1 MRRLRIALVVALSIL
16 GGVTFALAL
25 AAFLLVRTDRGNE
38 WVRQRIMAQLEGALG
53 PNGSALLGRLNLSPL
68 GSASVDTLE
77 LRDAAGALVFASGP
91 INARFA
97 LAPLLDRE
105 VRLYEVVVRRPQIH
119 LAQRPDSGWNIG
131 ALFSSADT
139 TTAVAAPEG
148 PSKPWT
154 MTMDSLELAHGL
166 VTVARLDS
174 LPSLPLRR
182 TQYAGI
188 EVVLGRSRF
197 AMGSREGAVLIHR
210 LAADIESP
218 PLLLRHAEGRVALWR
233 DSVRVDFPAVRLR
246 DTQGSLSGGIGWG
259 VPDADARL
267 ALVLKVDSAAFSDL
281 TWITDFIPDS
291 GRGRAVVSIINGPER
306 GITRYV
312 IDSLDATG
320 TDSRLGGRFLV
331 DVGPALAIRDLDLSM
346 TPLDFRFLH
355 EILRDSI
362 PGAPWDGALRG
373 RLVARGGTLDAWR
386 IDSSAIEY
394 EDRRIGGARS
404 RLAVSG
410 TIDFLAEAL
419 SLEPLDILF
428 DSLDVRTAG
437 AILSR
442 ADSLDGFL
450 RGRVSLSGPID
461 DFRFDGVD
469 VILTDGALP
478 MSHFRGAGRVAMD
491 TSTTWLEA
499 QLIIDSASVASIGKA
514 ITPTALRGRV
524 SGSLSAAARG
534 DSLALELALEGEDA
548 FFALSGTTSTDSARL
563 VFKGTATMETFDL
576 RRFLPRSNLPD
587 HQLTARATSGLDGN
601 WSGPSGP
608 LEIIIDSTSEVAGLT
623 LRNGRAS
630 LVLEPG
636 GARIDT
642 LGVESTLG
650 RISAKGHLSRDPAR
664 RDSVRFLAFVDSVTL
679 LGGFMSDSLIGAI
692 KDSLGGKLRAEG
704 TVFGSFD
711 TLRVAARWSG
721 TDLRAGG
728 TSVDSIAGALQ
739 LAGIPRA
746 PVGRSDFTARGVTAA
761 GIPLTSLAL
770 QATFRDDQ
778 SIDARAQL
786 VAGDTLRAT
795 ATADLRFNGDTT
807 RLRLDSLVAVTN
819 EATWVLEA
827 PARLTDDGRRLVT
840 DTVRLRSESGGAEL
854 AFAIT
859 MDTAGPVSAFAH
871 VARIPLEHAR
881 FTALVPAGVRGMVS
895 ADATLSGTKL
905 APTMNLAI
913 TVDSGAVESQLMP
926 RIEFKGDY
934 ADRRFDVD
942 LRARSA
948 EREEFALTGTL
959 PLDLRFRSLTRSER
973 LRKDEEMYLRFVAS
987 GTSVAGL
994 RPFIPGI
1001 AGLTGAFDADLLVG
1015 GHWGD
1020 YQPRGIFLLRDG
1032 AFAVPSLRTSF
1043 QDLLMDVSLAPD
1055 SVILHRVRLAD
1066 VSARGDTAALEGALF
1081 HTDDGWHADIR
1092 SMARSLQVID
1102 NPRVAEA
1109 NVSWQLQLR
1118 GPLDSLLLRGNV
1130 TVPTANA
1137 FIASQRD
1144 VLPLDEDIAAAEARR
1159 KYMPAID
1166 QLVIQLG
1173 NEVRLRSPD
1182 VNVQLTGGLA
1192 VSGDLESPFLR
1203 GEVIATRGTY
1213 RLNLGL
1219 LQRTFQVDSGVVRL
1233 NGVMRPD
1240 GTSDN
1245 PPLLDIYAS
1254 YLVRQVDREDVRIAA
1269 RITGTTQ
1276 APRVTLSS
1284 SNLGST
1290 ASETDIISYLL
1301 FGAPSYALNQQNSS
1315 AVRTATA
1322 ALVPS
1327 LGGAVEKALGGQI
1340 PWITDLQVT
1349 TVAGESPSD
1358 FSLNSFEG
1366 LLNSFALTAG
1376 KQLGPDSYMSLST
1389 GTCRGE
1395 SPAAQSLPVWFGI
1408 SAEYRPV
1415 EKLSALM
1422 SVSPGNSPCTRVGRP
1437 NQIYQF
1443 GLDLYRD
1450 WRW

>member
-1 MRRLRIALVVALSIL
+1 MRRLRIALVVALGIV
-16 GGVTFALAL
+16 GGVTLVL
-25 AAFLLVRTDRGNE
+25 LVTAFVLVRTDRGNE
-38 WVRQRIMAQLEGALG
+38 WVRRRIVAQLEGALG
-53 PNGSALLGRLNLSPL
+53 SQGSAVLGRLNLSPL

-77 LRDAAGALVFASGP
+77 LRDAAGELVFSSGP
-91 INARFA
+91 IDARFA

-105 VRLYEVVVRRPQIH
+105 VHLYEVVVRRPQAH
-119 LAQRPDSGWNIG
+119 LAQRDDSSWNI
-131 ALFSSADT
+131 AELFRDT
-139 TTAVAAPEG
+139 TTAPAPES

-154 MTMDSLELAHGL
+154 VTLDSLELAHGL

-197 AMGSREGAVLIHR
+197 GMGSREGHVIVHR
-210 LAADIESP
+210 LSADIESP

-291 GRGRAVVSIINGPER
+291 GRGRAVVRIINGPER

-331 DVGPALAIRDLDLSM
+331 DVGPELAIRDLDLSM
-346 TPLDFRFLH
+346 SPLDFRFLH

-373 RLVARGGTLDAWR
+373 RLMARGGTLDAWQL
-386 IDSSAIEY
+386 DSSAIEY
-394 EDRRIGGARS
+394 EDRRVGGARS
-404 RLAVSG
+404 RLAVAG
-410 TIDFLAEAL
+410 TIDFLADAL
-419 SLEPLDILF
+419 SLEPLDIFL

-442 ADSLDGFL
+442 ADSLDGYL
-450 RGRVSLSGPID
+450 HGRVTLTGPID
-461 DFRFDGVD
+461 DFRFDGAD

-478 MSHFRGAGRVAMD
+478 VSHFRGAGRVAKD

-499 QLIIDSASVASIGKA
+499 QLIIDSASVASVGKA

-576 RRFLPRSNLPD
+576 RRFLVRSNLPD

-679 LGGFMSDSLIGAI
+679 LGGFMSDSLVGAI
-692 KDSLGGKLRAEG
+692 KDSLGGKLRAQG
-704 TVFGSFD
+704 SIFGSFD
-711 TLRVAARWSG
+711 TLQVDARWSG
-721 TDLRAGG
+721 TDLRAGS
-728 TSVDSIAGALQ
+728 THVDSISGGLQ
-739 LAGIPRA
+739 FAGIPGD
-746 PVGRSDFTARGVTAA
+746 PVGRSEFTAHGVVAA
-761 GIPLTSLAL
+761 GIPLTILAL
-770 QATFRDDQ
+770 QATLRDDQ

-786 VAGDTLRAT
+786 VAGDTLRAQ
-795 ATADLRFNGDTT
+795 ASADLRFNGDTT
-807 RLRLDSLVAVTN
+807 RLRLDSLSAVSN
-819 EATWVLEA
+819 EATWALEA
-827 PARLTDDGRRLVT
+827 PAHLSNDGRRLVT
-840 DTVRLRSESGGAEL
+840 DTVRLRSESGAQL
-854 AFAIT
+854 TFAIA
-859 MDTAGPVSAFAH
+859 MDTAGPVSAFAR
-871 VARIPLEHAR
+871 ATRIPVDHAR
-881 FTALVPAGVRGMVS
+881 FTGLVPEGVRSLVS
-895 ADATLSGTKL
+895 AEATLSGTKQ
-905 APTMNLAI
+905 APTMTLAI
-913 TVDSGAVESQLMP
+913 TADSGAVESQLMP
-926 RIEFKGDY
+926 RLDFKGDY

-942 LRARSA
+942 LRARNG

-959 PLDLRFRSLTRSER
+959 PLDLRLVSLTRAER
-973 LRKDEEMYLRFVAS
+973 MRKDEELYLRFAAS

-1015 GHWGD
+1015 GKWGA
-1020 YQPRGIFLLRDG
+1020 YEPRGIFLLRDG
-1032 AFAVPSLRTSF
+1032 AFTVPALQTGFR
-1043 QDLLMDVSLAPD
+1043 DLLMDVSLAPD

-1066 VSARGDTAALEGALF
+1066 ATARADTAALEGALF

-1092 SMARSLQVID
+1092 SVARSLQVID

-1118 GPLDSLLLRGNV
+1118 GPLDSLLLRGNMM
-1130 TVPTANA
+1130 VPTANA
-1137 FIASQRD
+1137 FIANQRD
-1144 VLPLDEDIAAAEARR
+1144 VLPLEADLAAAEARR

-1173 NEVRLRSPD
+1173 NEVRLRSAD
-1182 VNVQLTGGLA
+1182 INVQLMGGLS

-1203 GEVIATRGTY
+1203 GEVIAARGTY

-1233 NGVMRPD
+1233 NGVMRPN

-1245 PPLLDIYAS
+1245 PPQLDIHAS
-1254 YLVRQVDREDVRIAA
+1254 YLVRQIDREDVRIGA

-1284 SNLGST
+1284 SDLGST

-1358 FSLNSFEG
+1358 FSLRSFEG

-1395 SPAAQSLPVWFGI
+1395 SPAAQTLPIWFGL

-1422 SVSPGNSPCTRVGRP
+1422 SISPGNSPCTRVGRP
-1437 NQIYQF
+1437 SQIYQF